1 MYKVQPA
8 QRNEYPYSTELD
20 TIPLEILEMICHF
33 LNAEDVA
40 HLSGVNHSLNMSL
53 SQRVVAIGTTDISKA
68 LSDGRA
74 DQAFSM
80 LTSFCKWLGSAHVKF
95 SLNEKLQ
102 VWKSLLDFAGHANL
116 SEDQQSRAFRQIY
129 FSACQTTD
137 PVPDELLQLVQHI
150 RAQWFCKFFPEGS
163 VFIKANPCQS
173 FKFLAHYLQGS
184 QPLGKTG
191 VDTAQTASPPK
202 SVAWLGACIEA
213 IRLHENSSD
222 CSKQFKVIALKLSE
236 DFEEIPQI
244 YRATLVLDLTECI
257 KQFIPKVALN
267 LLPLIDPL
275 IKAATEEEKTAYL
288 KALHG
293 VELRLHKSA
302 APDEDGCHVM

>member
-1 MYKVQPA
+1 MDKVQPA

-20 TIPLEILEMICHF
+20 SIPRELLEMICHF
-33 LNAEDVA
+33 LNAEDLA

-53 SQRVVAIGTTDISKA
+53 SQRAVEIGKAGIDKA
-68 LSDGRA
+68 LSDGRV

-80 LTSFCKWLGSAHVKF
+80 LGSFCKWLSSANLQLP
-95 SLNEKLQ
+95 LNEKLRIWECLQ
-102 VWKSLLDFAGHANL
+102 DFAGHASF
-116 SEDQQSRAFRQIY
+116 SEVQQSQAFRQIY

-137 PVPDELLQLVQHI
+137 SVPDEVLQLVQHI
-150 RAQWFCKFFPEGS
+150 RAQWFCKFFPDGS
-163 VFIKANPCQS
+163 VFIKAKPCQS
-173 FKFLAHYLQGS
+173 FKFLAQYLQGS
-184 QPLGKTG
+184 QSLGKTG
-191 VDTAQTASPPK
+191 VDTVPVPYPPK

-244 YRATLVLDLTECI
+244 YRATLVLDLIECI
-257 KQFIPKVALN
+257 KQFNPEAALN

-275 IKAATEEEKTAYL
+275 TKAATEEEKTAYV

-293 VELRLHKSA
+293 VKLRLHKSA
-302 APDEDGCHVM
+302 APDEDQCNVM